1 MPMAKSVLR
10 RGVWL
15 MLILPGVIFVKVIM
29 LIPLFSILL
38 STFFSEGEF
47 TLDNYGKL
55 IQSVYFQQVFG
66 RSVRLSLLST
76 AICAV
81 LGFPA
86 AYYISRYS
94 RRKGMMMALAVFPL
108 FTSPVIR
115 SFSWMVILGR
125 KGIVNQFLV
134 NIGLFARPQSLLYN
148 EFSMTVGFVQ
158 LFLPQM
164 ILSLLGV
171 MDSIPQDLTEAAG
184 SLGATRLVAFL
195 RVVFPLSVS
204 GLVTGAVLVFTGCMT
219 AYTTPQLL
227 GATDTQVLSTMVYQ
241 YAMSLRNWAQA
252 SAVAMVMIVVTML
265 VSGVFNR
272 LSRKINPL
280 AT

>member
-1 MPMAKSVLR
+1 MAKS
-10 RGVWL
+10 GMPKAMWL
-15 MLILPGVIFVKVIM
+15 LLVLPGVVFVTVFMI
-29 LIPLFSILL
+29 IPLFSIMI
-38 STFFSEGEF
+38 STFVPDQSFSF
-47 TLDNYGKL
+47 SNYIKL
-55 IQSVYFQQVFG
+55 FQSVYFQQVFG

-76 AICAV
+76 ALCAL
-81 LGFPA
+81 LGFPC

-94 RRKGMMMALAVFPL
+94 KHKGVMMALAVFPM

-134 NIGLFARPQSLLYN
+134 NIGLFSRPQALLYN

-171 MDSIPQDLTEAAG
+171 MDSIPGDLTEAAG
-184 SLGATRLVAFL
+184 NLGATKLVAFL
-195 RVVFPLSVS
+195 RIVFPLSVS

-241 YAMSLRNWAQA
+241 YAMSLRDWVQA

-265 VSGVFNR
+265 VSGLFNK
-272 LSRKINPL
+272 LSRKINPM
-280 AT
+280 AA

>member
-1 MPMAKSVLR
+1 MVRLR
-10 RGVWL
+10 KHFWL
-15 MLILPGVIFVKVIM
+15 LMVLPGTLFITMFM
-29 LIPLFSILL
+29 LIPLFSVIL
-38 STFFSEGEF
+38 STFFPDSSF
-47 TLDNYGKL
+47 TLDSYTTL
-55 IQSVYFQQVFG
+55 FRSVYFQQVFG

-76 AICAV
+76 LLCGV
-81 LGFPA
+81 LGFPC

-94 RRKGMMMALAVFPL
+94 HHKGLMMALAVFPL

-134 NIGLFARPQSLLYN
+134 ATGLFSRPQSLLYN

-171 MDSIPQDLTEAAG
+171 MDSIPRDLTEAAG
-184 SLGATRLVAFL
+184 SLGATRLGAFI
-195 RVVFPLSVS
+195 RIVFPLSVS
-204 GLVTGAVLVFTGCMT
+204 GLVTGSVLVFTGCMT

-241 YAMSLRNWAQA
+241 YAMSLRDWVQA
-252 SAVAMVMIVVTML
+252 SAIAFVMIVVTML
-265 VSGVFNR
+265 VSSLFNR
-272 LSRKINPL
+272 LARKINPL
-280 AT
+280 ST

>member
-1 MPMAKSVLR
+1 M
-10 RGVWL
+10 RGGWRKRFWL
-15 MLILPGVIFVKVIM
+15 LLIAPGVIFVTVFM
-29 LIPLFSILL
+29 LIPLFSVIL
-38 STFFSEGEF
+38 STFERDGGFSLG
-47 TLDNYGKL
+47 NYTQLLG
-55 IQSVYFQQVFG
+55 STYFKQVFG

-76 AICAV
+76 LICAV
-81 LGFPA
+81 LGFPS

-94 RRKGMMMALAVFPL
+94 RHKGMMMALAVFPM

-125 KGIVNQFLV
+125 KGIVNQALV
-134 NIGLFARPQSLLYN
+134 GLGLFARPQALLYN

-171 MDSIPQDLTEAAG
+171 MDSIPTDLTEAAG
-184 SLGATRLVAFL
+184 SLGATRIGAFM
-195 RVVFPLSVS
+195 RIVFPLSVS

-241 YAMSLRNWAQA
+241 YAMSLREWAQA

-265 VSGVFNR
+265 VSAVFNR
-272 LSRKINPL
+272 LSRKINPN
-280 AT
+280 AA

>member
-1 MPMAKSVLR
+1 MTSRMRKSF
-10 RGVWL
+10 WL
-15 MLILPGVIFVKVIM
+15 LLVLPGSLFITVFM
-29 LIPLFSILL
+29 LIPLFSVVI
-38 STFFSEGEF
+38 STFFPESSF
-47 TLDNYGKL
+47 TLANYSGL
-55 IQSVYFQQVFG
+55 IRNVYFQQVFG

-76 AICAV
+76 LLCAL
-81 LGFPA
+81 LGFPC

-94 RRKGMMMALAVFPL
+94 KHKGIMMAFAVFPL

-115 SFSWMVILGR
+115 SFSWMVILGK

-134 NIGLFARPQSLLYN
+134 ASGLFARPQSLLYN

-171 MDSIPQDLTEAAG
+171 MDSIPEDLTEAAG
-184 SLGATRLVAFL
+184 SLGATRFVSFL
-195 RVVFPLSVS
+195 RIIFPLSVS
-204 GLVTGAVLVFTGCMT
+204 GLVTGSVLVFTGCMT

-241 YAMSLRNWAQA
+241 YAMSLRDWAQA
-252 SAVAMVMIVVTML
+252 SAIAVVMIVVTML
-265 VSGVFNR
+265 VSSVFNR

-280 AT
+280 AA

>member
-1 MPMAKSVLR
+1 M
-10 RGVWL
+10 GT
-15 MLILPGVIFVKVIM
+15 
-29 LIPLFSILL
+29 FSADGA
-38 STFFSEGEF
+38 FS
-47 TLDNYGKL
+47 LDNYGKL

-76 AICAV
+76 ALCAL
-81 LGFPA
+81 LGFPS

-94 RRKGMMMALAVFPL
+94 KRKGMMMALAVFPM

-184 SLGATRLVAFL
+184 SLGATRFVAFL

-219 AYTTPQLL
+219 AYTTPQRL

-241 YAMSLRNWAQA
+241 YAMSLRDWAQA
-252 SAVAMVMIVVTML
+252 SAVAMVMIVI
-265 VSGVFNR
+265 VFFA
-272 LSRKINPL
+272 LPPSR
-280 AT
+280 A

>member
-1 MPMAKSVLR
+1 MMRTRVGK
-10 RGVWL
+10 GIWL
-15 MLILPGVIFVKVIM
+15 LLILPGVLFVTVFM
-29 LIPLFSILL
+29 LIPLFSILI
-38 STFFSEGEF
+38 STFFADSAF
-47 TLDNYGKL
+47 TLDHYGKL
-55 IQSVYFQQVFG
+55 LQSVYFQQVFG

-76 AICAV
+76 AICAL
-81 LGFPA
+81 LGFPCS
-86 AYYISRYS
+86 YYISRFS
-94 RRKGMMMALAVFPL
+94 RRKGLMMALAVFPM

-134 NIGLFARPQSLLYN
+134 SAGLFSRPQSLLYN

-171 MDSIPQDLTEAAG
+171 MDSIPEDLTEAAG
-184 SLGATRLVAFL
+184 SLGATRFVAFL
-195 RVVFPLSVS
+195 RVIFPLSVS

-241 YAMSLRNWAQA
+241 YAMSLRDWVQA
-252 SAVAMVMIVVTML
+252 SAVAMVMIVVTMA
-265 VSGVFNR
+265 VSSVFNR
-272 LSRKINPL
+272 LSRKINPM
-280 AT
+280 AA

>member
-1 MPMAKSVLR
+1 MAGGKRHVIWVL
-10 RGVWL
+10 
-15 MLILPGVIFVKVIM
+15 LILPGVFFVTVFM
-29 LIPLFSILL
+29 LIPLFSILI
-38 STFFSEGEF
+38 STFFEDSIF
-47 TLDNYGKL
+47 TLDNYTKL
-55 IQSVYFQQVFG
+55 IRSVYFQQVFG

-76 AICAV
+76 LLCTL
-81 LGFPA
+81 LGFPS

-94 RRKGMMMALAVFPL
+94 RRKGLMMALAVFPM

-115 SFSWMVILGR
+115 SFSWMVILGK

-134 NIGLFARPQSLLYN
+134 GAGLFSRPQSLLYN

-171 MDSIPQDLTEAAG
+171 MDSIPPDLTEAAG
-184 SLGATRLVAFL
+184 SLGAPRFTAFM
-195 RVVFPLSVS
+195 RIIFPLSVS

-241 YAMSLRNWAQA
+241 YAMSLRDWVQA

-272 LSRKINPL
+272 LSRKINPM
-280 AT
+280 AA

>member
-1 MPMAKSVLR
+1 MRKGGR
-10 RGVWL
+10 RMRVWL
-15 MLILPGVIFVKVIM
+15 LLILPGVLFVTVFM
-29 LIPLFSILL
+29 LIPLFSILI
-38 STFFSEGEF
+38 STFFSENDF
-47 TLDNYGKL
+47 TLDHYGKL
-55 IQSVYFQQVFG
+55 LQSVYFQQVFG

-76 AICAV
+76 GLCAA
-81 LGFPA
+81 LGFPC

-94 RRKGMMMALAVFPL
+94 KRKGMMMALAVFPM

-134 NIGLFARPQSLLYN
+134 SAGLFSRPQALLYN

-171 MDSIPQDLTEAAG
+171 MDSIPEDLTEAAG
-184 SLGATRLVAFL
+184 SLGATRFVAFL
-195 RVVFPLSVS
+195 RIVFPLSVS

-241 YAMSLRNWAQA
+241 YAMSLRDWVQA
-252 SAVAMVMIVVTML
+252 SAVAMVMIVVTTL

-272 LSRKINPL
+272 LSRKINPM
-280 AT
+280 AA